1 MELEELEKRLLP
13 FSRFHYEDESVE
25 IINVF
30 RMPGHAGFSYGF
42 GVKKDNNIENWYI
55 RLPPPGVKLQ
65 GTADVLRQVAVL
77 NVLPDSIPHCRIKW
91 SGDDLHWFGSPY
103 FVVEKLEGD
112 VVRSKADWV
121 RSLAEETR
129 VAMARQAIQ
138 AMVEIHRLDPT
149 LVPYLGQSLTLDNDV
164 NRWDRFAEKA
174 AEPAKLK
181 LVPEIK
187 RLLLSHMPKRAN
199 VGIFHGDFQWSN
211 LFFCEKGGLLAV
223 IDWELV
229 GIGSTLN
236 DIGWFA
242 TFNDP
247 EAWNDADHNQHI
259 MPRAKDLIAMYEEAW
274 GEELA
279 EISWFRALAAYKFA
293 IITGFNLMLHRRG
306 KRYDPAW
313 EITKD
318 STESLLHRAHS
329 LLTE

>member
-91 SGDDLHWFGSPY
+91 SGDDLHWFGRPY
-103 FVVEKLEGD
+103 FIVEKLEGD

>member
-149 LVPYLGQSLTLDNDV
+149 LVPYLGQSLALDNDV

-318 STESLLHRAHS
+318 STESLLRRAHS

>member
-211 LFFCEKGGLLAV
+211 LFYCEKGGLLAV

>member
-91 SGDDLHWFGSPY
+91 SGDDLHWFGRPY

>member
-25 IINVF
+25 IIDVF

-42 GVKKDNNIENWYI
+42 GVKKDNNVENWYI

-91 SGDDLHWFGSPY
+91 SGDDLYWFGSPY

-138 AMVEIHRLDPT
+138 AMVDIHRLDPT
-149 LVPYLGQSLTLDNDV
+149 LVPYLGQSLMLENDV
-164 NRWDRFAEKA
+164 HRWDRFAEKA

-187 RLLLSHMPKRAN
+187 RLLLSHMPRRAN

-211 LFFCEKGGLLAV
+211 LFYCEKGGLLAV

-313 EITKD
+313 ETTKD
-318 STESLLHRAHS
+318 STESLLHRAYS

>member
-318 STESLLHRAHS
+318 STESLLRRAHS